1 MRGPRGKGCAEM
13 AVARVASCG
22 FETPMSENGFEF
34 TDRMDSEFSNNQ
46 RRMSDTNLFNRLL
59 FGNKQRGAVTP
70 GPSML
75 SSSLAT
81 PCTGT
86 LPGPRS
92 RRWQSDS
99 DNFAQ
104 DSDFDSRSTTG
115 EPMSTS
121 TGSTWSVRGALH
133 WLKEKKEE
141 SPLNAYLTYVTLPW
155 ASILEGRNYFPDYNN
170 LVIPDLLSTSQRRP
184 ILTFDLDYID
194 RR

>member
-22 FETPMSENGFEF
+22 FETPMSENGYDL
-34 TDRMDSEFSNNQ
+34 TSRMDSDFSSNQ
-46 RRMSDTNLFNRLL
+46 RRMSDTNLFNRFL
-59 FGNKQRGAVTP
+59 FGSKQKGAMTP

-81 PCTGT
+81 PSSAT
-86 LPGPRS
+86 LPGARS

-99 DNFAQ
+99 DNFGQ
-104 DSDFDSRSTTG
+104 DGDFDDNRSTTG
-115 EPMSTS
+115 ELTS
-121 TGSTWSVRGALH
+121 TNSGSSWSVKGLGNPLH

-155 ASILEGRNYFPDYNN
+155 VSILEGNF
-170 LVIPDLLSTSQRRP
+170 S
-184 ILTFDLDYID
+184 F
-194 RR
+194 

>member
-1 MRGPRGKGCAEM
+1 MSSDRRRKEFVRMRGPRGKGCAEM

-22 FETPMSENGFEF
+22 FETPMSENGFDY
-34 TDRMDSEFSNNQ
+34 TGRMDSEFSNNQ
-46 RRMSDTNLFNRLL
+46 RRMSDTNLFNRLI
-59 FGNKQRGAVTP
+59 FGGKQRGAVTP

-75 SSSLAT
+75 STSLAT

-99 DNFAQ
+99 DNFAP
-104 DSDFDSRSTTG
+104 DSDFDSRSTSG

-155 ASILEGRNYFPDYNN
+155 ASILEGK
-170 LVIPDLLSTSQRRP
+170 LVLSG
-184 ILTFDLDYID
+184 
-194 RR
+194 